1 MPGQR
6 GVFPLVPIVQI
17 DVYASIRNQ
26 LMAMLESGQYRAGD
40 RLPSE
45 RELSTSLQ
53 VSRVAVREALKVLE
67 SAGRVRIR
75 HGAGVFVAYTGK
87 DPVAALLRPATPV
100 DRSGMAELIETRAA
114 IEVKIVELAG
124 RRVSPKDLR
133 SLETLLVRNE
143 VQSRRTA
150 ETGSLNLLF
159 EAQLALIAG
168 NTMLISLQ
176 RALHELWVA
185 GWSDL
190 GVTPDRKDV
199 LHEEHVKIL
208 EALRSGDTNSAV
220 EQMVRH
226 VDREIGG

>member
-1 MPGQR
+1 M
-6 GVFPLVPIVQI
+6 VPIVQV

-26 LMAMLESGQYRAGD
+26 LMAVLESGRYRTGD

-45 RELSTSLQ
+45 RDLAASLQ

-67 SAGRVRIR
+67 SAGRVRIK

-87 DPVAALLRPATPV
+87 DPVAALLQPATPG
-100 DRSGMAELIETRAA
+100 DRSNMAELIETRAA
-114 IEVKIVELAG
+114 IEVKIVEIAG
-124 RRVSPKDLR
+124 RRASKKDLR
-133 SLETLLVRNE
+133 PLEALLRRNKLE
-143 VQSRRTA
+143 IQRTA

-159 EAQLALIAG
+159 EAQLGVIAG

-176 RALHELWVA
+176 RAIHELWVA

-190 GVTPDRKDV
+190 GVAPDRKEV
-199 LHEEHVKIL
+199 LHDEHTKIL
-208 EALRSGDTNSAV
+208 EALLAGDTNSAI

-226 VDREIGG
+226 VDREICG

>member
-1 MPGQR
+1 M
-6 GVFPLVPIVQI
+6 VPIVQI

-26 LMAMLESGQYRAGD
+26 LMAMLESGQYRTGD

-45 RELSTSLQ
+45 RDLSTSLQ

-67 SAGRVRIR
+67 SAGRVRIK
-75 HGAGVFVAYTGK
+75 HGAGVFVAYPGK
-87 DPVAALLRPATPV
+87 DPVAALLQPAPPV
-100 DRSGMAELIETRAA
+100 NRSDMVELIETRAA

-124 RRVSPKDLR
+124 RRASRKDLR
-133 SLETLLVRNE
+133 SLELLLQRNE
-143 VQSRRTA
+143 VELHRTA

-159 EAQLALIAG
+159 EAQLAAIAG
-168 NTMLISLQ
+168 NTMLMSLQ
-176 RALHELWVA
+176 RAVHELWVA

-190 GVTPDRKDV
+190 GVAPDRKEV
-199 LHEEHVKIL
+199 LHDEHAKIL